1 MRLKFTCI
9 PAMQMENQ
17 VKFLDPQNISKAWKT
32 EVNGDIK
39 KQNVKWLNIA
49 HPA

>member
-1 MRLKFTCI
+1 MKRKNETKIYMYTCH
-9 PAMQMENQ
+9 
-17 VKFLDPQNISKAWKT
+17 VYLLGPQNISKAWKT